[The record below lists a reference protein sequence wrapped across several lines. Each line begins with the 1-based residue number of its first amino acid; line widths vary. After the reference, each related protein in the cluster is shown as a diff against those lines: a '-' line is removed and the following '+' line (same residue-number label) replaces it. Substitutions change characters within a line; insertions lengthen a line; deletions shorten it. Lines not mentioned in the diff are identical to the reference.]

1 MIAILYPLK
10 MDKNLSEAYSSIY
23 KEGTKYGLTKGTGKP
38 GGAMKDYLDKK
49 AKQLEDE
56 KKKQKPEYR
65 NNPAFGDPSHHSNA
79 KSKNEEFVAE
89 RRGSSPEQLTKNREK
104 LFTSKKTDKA
114 DKSFTPKKPL
124 KDTGNPF
131 QNAWQK
137 FVPPRESSNNENV
150 RSGKRQPGKLEA
162 GALKSMND
170 TMKKANKP
178 IKAVSQTYKKG
189 KKVISTAIQKVD
201 KLNKMADKL
210 PGQVKTGAKI
220 ALGAGAAVLGAK
232 ALMDRRKKKKEEK
245 KNQQNEGRFRA
256 EWEAFKLIEKEDYI
270 ERFENWKNGLVEE
283 GYDVSR
289 WTKEDLVETF
299 ISENDLFSSQESI
312 IDALFEAKD
321 KKGKGSGK
329 KDACYHKVKS
339 RYDVWPSA
347 YASGALVKC
356 RKVGAKNWGN
366 SSKKEDF
373 SDWRSDLGLLDENKD
388 MSDKF
393 YAIAK
398 KKGEQRRSSR
408 EYRKGGRRGVEKN
421 ERAAY
426 NLSQA
431 SVSRNKSLETQGGPQ
446 TGGGSKPFGYASD
459 KKNPVKSKSVGD
471 TGAEGHRKNR
481 DEKITTK
488 KDGKT
493 PLKTPRYKLSMGQRV
508 DHHSSRRQELKDPK
522 KNPKHEA
529 NKK

>member
-23 KEGTKYGLTKGTGKP
+23 KEGTKYGLYKGDGKSK
-38 GGAMKDYLDKK
+38 GAAKKYLDNK
-49 AKQLEDE
+49 AKQLQKEYDSQSDAE
-56 KKKQKPEYR
+56 K
-65 NNPAFGDPSHHSNA
+65 NNPAFQSNRLNP
-79 KSKNEEFVAE
+79 KPQYNSYEPQGELVSE
-89 RRGSSPEQLTKNREK
+89 RRGSSPEVLTKNREK
-104 LFTSKKTDKA
+104 LFKTVE
-114 DKSFTPKKPL
+114 KKPL
-124 KDTGNPF
+124 KDTGNPL
-131 QNAWQK
+131 QNAWNK
-137 FVPPRESSNNENV
+137 FVPPPESSNNPNV
-150 RSGKRQPGKLEA
+150 RSGKNKPGKLEA
-162 GALKSMND
+162 PLLKKMNN
-170 TMKKANKP
+170 TAKNINAP
-178 IKAVSQTYKKG
+178 IKTTGKVVKKG
-189 KKVISTAIQKVD
+189 KKVISSAIQKVD

-232 ALMDRRKKKKEEK
+232 ALLDRRKKKKEEK

-256 EWEAFKLIEKEDYI
+256 EWEAFKLIEREDYI

-299 ISENDLFSSQESI
+299 ITENDLFSSQQSI
-312 IDALFEAKD
+312 IDALFEAD

-373 SDWRSDLGLLDENKD
+373 SDWRSDLGLLDENKE

-426 NLSQA
+426 NLAQA

-471 TGAEGHRKNR
+471 TGAEGHRKKR
-481 DEKITTK
+481 DEKITMK

-493 PLKTPRYKLSMGQRV
+493 PLKTPRYKLSMGKRV